1 MLILF
6 TWFVAWWRQVA
17 LSCSQLHVRSEH
29 TWGIEAQLSV
39 DLCMIR
45 IADLHQ
51 HLRVSDR
58 RSNQLSSLLLLYRNV
73 ELLFVNTFYRI
84 SRHIQKTGISIHI
97 GSIIDFDNDDNIT
110 TNTMW
115 NGENSL
121 TCLQLY
127 DVALNEA
134 QIKRSRDLC
143 QKGGK
148 LCSSSNTE
156 IWGLC

>member
-1 MLILF
+1 
-6 TWFVAWWRQVA
+6 
-17 LSCSQLHVRSEH
+17 
-29 TWGIEAQLSV
+29 
-39 DLCMIR
+39 MIR
-45 IADLHQ
+45 TANLQ
-51 HLRVSDR
+51 HLCVSDR
-58 RSNQLSSLLLLYRNV
+58 RSNQLSFLLLLYHNV
-73 ELLFVNTFYRI
+73 SLLFVKSFYRI

-134 QIKRSRDLC
+134 QVKRSRDLC
-143 QKGGK
+143 RKGGK
-148 LCSSSNTE
+148 LCSSNNTE
-156 IWGLC
+156 I